1 MMAATGDAGDTV
13 QFVEFIAKNILLYK
27 MRNGYELGPKSAA
40 HFTRKNLADC
50 LRTRYAYSVWLLVA
64 GYDENDGPQLH
75 FIDYLANSLSVDH
88 GSQGYGGM
96 FCGSIFDKY
105 HHENITQDEAY
116 EVVKKCV
123 REIQKRLIISQPNF
137 HVMVVD
143 KTGVRKL
150 DDVTVETLKN

>member
-1 MMAATGDAGDTV
+1 MAATGDAGDTV

-40 HFTRKNLADC
+40 HFTRKNLADY
-50 LRTRYAYSVWLLVA
+50 LRTRYAYSVNLLVA
-64 GYDENDGPQLH
+64 GFDENDGPQLH
-75 FIDYLANSLSVDH
+75 YIDYLANSLPVNH

-116 EVVKKCV
+116 EIAKKCV

-150 DDVTVETLKN
+150 DDITVETLKN